1 VSRPDRGPPPG
12 IEKRRPVGFLLCQ
25 ILAVSYL
32 VLARKYRPQRFSELV
47 GQEHVARTLTNAIA
61 QGRVHHAFL
70 FTGARGVGKTS
81 AARILAKALSCE
93 KGPTAE
99 PCGVCDFCQEI
110 VAGRSVDVI
119 EIDAASNTKVEET
132 KSVLE
137 GVRYLPARAR
147 RKVYIIDEVHM
158 LSAHSWNALL
168 KTLEEPPPHVV
179 FVFATTEVHKIPA
192 TILSRCQRFDFKL
205 IPTARLATHLEG
217 VLKAEKIDATPEAV
231 RLVARQAAGSVR
243 DGLSLLDQ
251 AIAYVGSEQL
261 TAEVTA
267 DVLGV
272 ADRRLL
278 VDLAGAAIDRDP
290 AAALRLVARAVDRG
304 VDLGEL
310 GRAFLGFLRDLE
322 VVAAVTRAGGS
333 GRDPGDLIDGT
344 PEELDEVRALAA
356 RAAPGLVTVLFDRW
370 ARAVDEASRLPTPRL
385 LYEMAAI
392 DLCAAEPMVP
402 LGDLLQRLDELE
414 GRLRGAPRPAGAAG
428 PASSSGP
435 TPSLKPPASASA
447 APARGWETPAG
458 AAPTP
463 VEKKGPAPAKSETR
477 SSARAAVEATA
488 SVPASVEKTAPVAVA
503 PSPPLPPAAEPPPG
517 ESAAEAWRRIVAGLE
532 AKRPRLGALLAHA
545 EVATLTP
552 SAVTLAFPD
561 RFGADQAEKAR
572 AEIDSAVSEVLRR
585 PIHAVFTVGARAER
599 AVRSEVGVENDAAA
613 ADRKSREQE
622 ARQHPL
628 IRSAQDVF
636 GASLKEIKT

>member
-1 VSRPDRGPPPG
+1 M
-12 IEKRRPVGFLLCQ
+12 
-25 ILAVSYL
+25 SYL
-32 VLARKYRPQRFSELV
+32 VLARKYRPQRFSELI
-47 GQEHVARTLTNAIA
+47 GQEHVARTLSNAIA
-61 QGRVHHAFL
+61 QNRVHHAFL

-99 PCGVCDFCQEI
+99 PCGVCDICQEI
-110 VAGRSVDVI
+110 AGGRSVDVI

-205 IPTARLATHLEG
+205 ISTARLTTHLTEILG
-217 VLKAEKIDATPEAV
+217 SEKIDAAPEAV

-251 AIAYVGSEQL
+251 TIAYVGTDRL

-267 DVLGV
+267 DVLGI
-272 ADRRLL
+272 ADRQLL
-278 VDLAGAAIDRDP
+278 VALTVAVLDRDP
-290 AAALRLVARAVDRG
+290 GAALRLIARAADRG
-304 VDLGEL
+304 VDLGQL
-310 GRAFLGFLRDLE
+310 GRSFLGFLRDLE
-322 VVAAVTRAGGS
+322 VVASVKPV
-333 GRDPGDLIDGT
+333 PGVELADLLDAT
-344 PEELDEVRALAA
+344 SEEIDEVRGLAE
-356 RAAPGLVTVLFDRW
+356 RAGPGLVTVLFDRW

-414 GRLRGAPRPAGAAG
+414 GRLRGARPAPAPVAG
-428 PASSSGP
+428 G
-435 TPSLKPPASASA
+435 
-447 APARGWETPAG
+447 G
-458 AAPTP
+458 
-463 VEKKGPAPAKSETR
+463 GPAPAPGAPPQAKPPAPGPRAWGAPVSAAPS
-477 SSARAAVEATA
+477 SSAPAAPSPAA
-488 SVPASVEKTAPVAVA
+488 SVAVA
-503 PSPPLPPAAEPPPG
+503 APPPASPPAEKKPVGSPAEI
-517 ESAAEAWRRIVAGLE
+517 WRSILTNFE
-532 AKRPRLGALLAHA
+532 AKRPRLAGLLAHA
-545 EVATLTP
+545 EVASMTTG
-552 SAVTLAFPD
+552 AVTLVFPD
-561 RFGADQAEKAR
+561 KFTSDQTEKSRGEVEASISEALGQATRVTFSVGGPANGTAARSNGA
-572 AEIDSAVSEVLRR
+572 
-585 PIHAVFTVGARAER
+585 T
-599 AVRSEVGVENDAAA
+599 VRSEVGQQSDAAA
-613 ADRKSREQE
+613 ADRKARENE
-622 ARQHPL
+622 ARQHPR
-628 IRSAQDVF
+628 IRNAQDVF
-636 GASLKEIKT
+636 GAALKEIKT

>member
-1 VSRPDRGPPPG
+1 M
-12 IEKRRPVGFLLCQ
+12 
-25 ILAVSYL
+25 SYL

-47 GQEHVARTLTNAIA
+47 GQEHVARTLSNAIA
-61 QGRVHHAFL
+61 QNRVHHAFL

-205 IPTARLATHLEG
+205 ISTARLSTHLEG
-217 VLKAEKIDATPEAV
+217 ILGAEKIEATPEAV
-231 RLVARQAAGSVR
+231 RLIARQAAGSVR
-243 DGLSLLDQ
+243 DALSLLDQ
-251 AIAYVGSEQL
+251 TIAYVGSEKL

-278 VDLAGAAIDRDP
+278 VELAGAVLDRQP
-290 AAALRLVARAVDRG
+290 ATALRLIARAVDRG

-322 VVAAVTRAGGS
+322 VVACVTGGE
-333 GRDPGDLIDGT
+333 GGGGGIELGDLVDAT
-344 PEELDEVRALAA
+344 PEEIAEARALTA
-356 RAAPGLVTVLFDRW
+356 RAAPGLTTILFDRW

-392 DLCAAEPMVP
+392 DLCNAEPMIP
-402 LGDLLQRLDELE
+402 LGDLLQRLDDME
-414 GRLRGAPRPAGAAG
+414 GRLRGAPRPAV
-428 PASSSGP
+428 S
-435 TPSLKPPASASA
+435 
-447 APARGWETPAG
+447 AG
-458 AAPTP
+458 AAP
-463 VEKKGPAPAKSETR
+463 
-477 SSARAAVEATA
+477 
-488 SVPASVEKTAPVAVA
+488 APVAALA
-503 PSPPLPPAAEPPPG
+503 PAATKPPAVAAPRTLATAAAPVDASRGTDPGPPTAG
-517 ESAAEAWRRIVAGLE
+517 AVQSLDQVWRSVLKTFEAS
-532 AKRPRLGALLAHA
+532 RPSLAALLAHA
-545 EVATLTP
+545 EVISSNSNAM
-552 SAVTLAFPD
+552 SLAFSSKIDAD
-561 RFGADQAEKAR
+561 RAEKAR
-572 AEIDSAVSEVLRR
+572 GEIDSVVSTALGRPLR
-585 PIHAVFTVGARAER
+585 IGFTVGSNGPA
-599 AVRSEVGVENDAAA
+599 AVRSEVGVENDAAV
-613 ADRKSREQE
+613 ADRKTRELE
-622 ARQHPL
+622 ARQHPV

>member
-1 VSRPDRGPPPG
+1 
-12 IEKRRPVGFLLCQ
+12 
-25 ILAVSYL
+25 VSYL

-47 GQEHVARTLTNAIA
+47 GQEHVARTLSNAIA
-61 QGRVHHAFL
+61 QNRVHHAFL

-81 AARILAKALSCE
+81 AARILAKALCCE

-205 IPTARLATHLEG
+205 ISTARLATHLEG
-217 VLKAEKIDATPEAV
+217 ILGTEKIEATPEAV
-231 RLVARQAAGSVR
+231 RLIARQAAGSVR
-243 DGLSLLDQ
+243 DALSLLDQ
-251 AIAYVGSEQL
+251 TIAYVGSEKL

-278 VDLAGAAIDRDP
+278 LELAGAILDRQP
-290 AAALRLVARAVDRG
+290 ATALRLIARAVDRG

-322 VVAAVTRAGGS
+322 VVACVTGGGGGGS
-333 GRDPGDLIDGT
+333 GVDLGDLVDAT
-344 PEELDEVRALAA
+344 PEEIAEARALTA
-356 RAAPGLVTVLFDRW
+356 RAAPGLITILFDRW

-392 DLCAAEPMVP
+392 DLCSAEPMVP
-402 LGDLLQRLDELE
+402 LGDLLQRLDEME
-414 GRLRGAPRPAGAAG
+414 GRLRGAPRPVAAAAAGAG
-428 PASSSGP
+428 PA
-435 TPSLKPPASASA
+435 
-447 APARGWETPAG
+447 
-458 AAPTP
+458 
-463 VEKKGPAPAKSETR
+463 
-477 SSARAAVEATA
+477 
-488 SVPASVEKTAPVAVA
+488 PVAA
-503 PSPPLPPAAEPPPG
+503 ALPPAARAPA
-517 ESAAEAWRRIVAGLE
+517 SAAAAPRTWAPAAAPAEASGGNDPGPSTSGGGGSLDQIWRSVLKTFE
-532 AKRPRLGALLAHA
+532 ASRPSLAALLAHA
-545 EVATLTP
+545 EVISSNSNAMSL
-552 SAVTLAFPD
+552 SFSSKIDAD
-561 RFGADQAEKAR
+561 RAEKAR
-572 AEIDSAVSEVLRR
+572 GEIDSVVSSALGR
-585 PIHAVFTVGARAER
+585 PVKIGFTVGSNGPAT
-599 AVRSEVGVENDAAA
+599 VRSEVGVENDAAV
-613 ADRKSREQE
+613 ADRKTRELE
-622 ARQHPL
+622 ARQHPV

>member
-1 VSRPDRGPPPG
+1 MTLPTSTPQPPLGRPRDTRLRGS
-12 IEKRRPVGFLLCQ
+12 EKDPAQAAFIRYIPE
-25 ILAVSYL
+25 VSYL
-32 VLARKYRPQRFSELV
+32 VLARKYRPQRFAELV
-47 GQEHVARTLTNAIA
+47 GQEHVARTLSNAIE
-61 QGRVHHAFL
+61 QNRVHHAFL

-93 KGPTAE
+93 KGPTAD
-99 PCGVCDFCQEI
+99 PCGVCDLCQEI
-110 VAGRSVDVI
+110 AGGRSVDVI

-179 FVFATTEVHKIPA
+179 FVFATTEAHKIPV

-205 IPTARLATHLEG
+205 IPTARLTTHLEG
-217 VLKAEKIDATPEAV
+217 VLRTEKIEAAPEAV
-231 RLVARQAAGSVR
+231 RLIARQAAGSVR
-243 DGLSLLDQ
+243 DALSLLDQ
-251 AIAYVGSEQL
+251 TIAYVGTERL

-278 VDLAGAAIDRDP
+278 VELAGAVLARDP
-290 AAALRLVARAVDRG
+290 AAALRLIARGVDRG

-310 GRAFLGFLRDLE
+310 GRSFLGFLRDLE
-322 VVAAVTRAGGS
+322 VVACVQAAGG
-333 GRDPGDLIDGT
+333 GAKGGGIELGDLVDAT
-344 PEELDEVRALAA
+344 PEEIDEASALAA
-356 RAAPGLVTVLFDRW
+356 RGAPGLLTVLFDRW

-392 DLCAAEPMVP
+392 DMCAAEPMVP

-414 GRLRGAPRPAGAAG
+414 GRLRGAPRPVAAARGAA
-428 PASSSGP
+428 PASDAARSLAASARPTSPAVGAGDASPVAKPSATASGTRSWATAKPETAATGP
-435 TPSLKPPASASA
+435 TPARAEPAAGSAEQRMDE
-447 APARGWETPAG
+447 APAE
-458 AAPTP
+458 
-463 VEKKGPAPAKSETR
+463 
-477 SSARAAVEATA
+477 
-488 SVPASVEKTAPVAVA
+488 
-503 PSPPLPPAAEPPPG
+503 L
-517 ESAAEAWRRIVAGLE
+517 WRRVLAGFE

-545 EVATLTP
+545 EVATLAAG
-552 SAVTLAFPD
+552 AVTLAFPD
-561 RFGADQAEKAR
+561 KFAAEQAEKAR
-572 AEIDSAVSEVLRR
+572 AEIDAALSETLGQATRV
-585 PIHAVFTVGARAER
+585 VFSVGPRAETT
-599 AVRSEVGVENDAAA
+599 VRSEVGVATDAAT
-613 ADRKSREQE
+613 ADRKSRELE
-622 ARQHPL
+622 ARHHPL

-636 GASLKEIKT
+636 GAPIKEIKT

>member
-1 VSRPDRGPPPG
+1 M
-12 IEKRRPVGFLLCQ
+12 
-25 ILAVSYL
+25 SYL
-32 VLARKYRPQRFSELV
+32 VLARKYRPQRFSELI
-47 GQEHVARTLTNAIA
+47 GQEHVARTLSNAIA
-61 QGRVHHAFL
+61 QNRVHHAFL

-99 PCGVCDFCQEI
+99 PCGVCDICQEI
-110 VAGRSVDVI
+110 AGGRSVDVI

-205 IPTARLATHLEG
+205 ISTARLTTHLSEI
-217 VLKAEKIDATPEAV
+217 LRSEKIDAAPEAV

-251 AIAYVGSEQL
+251 TIAYVGTERL

-267 DVLGV
+267 DVLGI
-272 ADRRLL
+272 ADRELL
-278 VDLAGAAIDRDP
+278 VALTVAVLDRDP
-290 AAALRLVARAVDRG
+290 GAALRLIARAADRG
-304 VDLGEL
+304 VDLGQL
-310 GRAFLGFLRDLE
+310 GRSFLGFLRDLE
-322 VVAAVTRAGGS
+322 VVASVKPVAGVELA
-333 GRDPGDLIDGT
+333 DLLDAT
-344 PEELDEVRALAA
+344 PEEIDEVRVLAE
-356 RAAPGLVTVLFDRW
+356 RAGPGLVTVLFDRW

-414 GRLRGAPRPAGAAG
+414 GRLRGARPAPVHSAG
-428 PASSSGP
+428 G
-435 TPSLKPPASASA
+435 
-447 APARGWETPAG
+447 G
-458 AAPTP
+458 
-463 VEKKGPAPAKSETR
+463 GPAPASGAPPRAKPPAPGPRTWGAPASPEVANSGE
-477 SSARAAVEATA
+477 SSAAPMPAPGPTVSVAAA
-488 SVPASVEKTAPVAVA
+488 APVPVASSAPAA
-503 PSPPLPPAAEPPPG
+503 PSPASPPG
-517 ESAAEAWRRIVAGLE
+517 EKRPAGSPAEIWRSILTSFE
-532 AKRPRLGALLAHA
+532 AKRPRLAGLLAHA
-545 EVATLTP
+545 EVASMTAG
-552 SAVTLAFPD
+552 AVTLVFPD
-561 RFGADQAEKAR
+561 KFTSDQTEKSR
-572 AEIDSAVSEVLRR
+572 SEVEASISEALGQATR
-585 PIHAVFTVGARAER
+585 VTFSVGSSGNGTSARSNGAT
-599 AVRSEVGVENDAAA
+599 VRSEVGQQSDAAA
-613 ADRKSREQE
+613 ADRKARENE
-622 ARQHPL
+622 ARQHPR
-628 IRSAQDVF
+628 IRNAQDVF
-636 GASLKEIKT
+636 GAALKEIKT

>member
-1 VSRPDRGPPPG
+1 M
-12 IEKRRPVGFLLCQ
+12 
-25 ILAVSYL
+25 VSYL
-32 VLARKYRPQRFSELV
+32 VLARKYRPQRFSELI

-61 QGRVHHAFL
+61 QNRVHHAFL

-99 PCGVCDFCQEI
+99 PCGVCDICQEI
-110 VAGRSVDVI
+110 AGGRSVDVI

-205 IPTARLATHLEG
+205 ISTARLTTHLTEI
-217 VLKAEKIDATPEAV
+217 LRSEKIDAAPEAV

-251 AIAYVGSEQL
+251 TIAYVGTERL

-267 DVLGV
+267 DVLGI
-272 ADRRLL
+272 ADRQLL
-278 VDLAGAAIDRDP
+278 VALTVAVLDRDP
-290 AAALRLVARAVDRG
+290 GAALRLIARAADRG
-304 VDLGEL
+304 VDLGQL
-310 GRAFLGFLRDLE
+310 GRSFLGFLRDLE
-322 VVAAVTRAGGS
+322 VVASVKPV
-333 GRDPGDLIDGT
+333 PGVELADLLDAT
-344 PEELDEVRALAA
+344 PEEIDEVRALAE
-356 RAAPGLVTVLFDRW
+356 RAGPGLVTVLFDRW

-402 LGDLLQRLDELE
+402 LGDLLQRLDDLE
-414 GRLRGAPRPAGAAG
+414 GRLRPSGARGGGSAPAPSAPPIAKAGTPKSPAPGPRAWGAPASAAAASPVPPATSAAA
-428 PASSSGP
+428 PVLATPSAVAAPVPVASSS
-435 TPSLKPPASASA
+435 PASPLPA
-447 APARGWETPAG
+447 APAAEKRPLGSPAE
-458 AAPTP
+458 
-463 VEKKGPAPAKSETR
+463 VWR
-477 SSARAAVEATA
+477 SILT
-488 SVPASVEKTAPVAVA
+488 TF
-503 PSPPLPPAAEPPPG
+503 
-517 ESAAEAWRRIVAGLE
+517 E
-532 AKRPRLGALLAHA
+532 AKRPRLAGLLAHA
-545 EVATLTP
+545 EVASMTTG
-552 SAVTLAFPD
+552 AVTLVFPD
-561 RFGADQAEKAR
+561 KYTSDQTEKSRGEVEAS
-572 AEIDSAVSEVLRR
+572 ISEVLGQATRVTFSVGG
-585 PIHAVFTVGARAER
+585 PANGTTVRSNGTT
-599 AVRSEVGVENDAAA
+599 VRSEVGQQSDAAA
-613 ADRKSREQE
+613 ADRKARENE
-622 ARQHPL
+622 ARQHPR
-628 IRSAQDVF
+628 IRNAQDVF
-636 GASLKEIKT
+636 GAALKEIKT

>member
-1 VSRPDRGPPPG
+1 
-12 IEKRRPVGFLLCQ
+12 
-25 ILAVSYL
+25 VSYL
-32 VLARKYRPQRFSELV
+32 VLARKYRPQRFSELI

-61 QGRVHHAFL
+61 ANRVHHAFL

-99 PCGVCDFCQEI
+99 PCGVCDICQEI
-110 VAGRSVDVI
+110 AGGRSVDVI

-205 IPTARLATHLEG
+205 ISTARLTTHLTEI
-217 VLKAEKIDATPEAV
+217 LKAEKIDATPEAV

-251 AIAYVGSEQL
+251 TIAYVGSEKV
-261 TAEVTA
+261 TAEITA

-272 ADRRLL
+272 ADRQLL
-278 VDLAGAAIDRDP
+278 VGLATAALDRDP
-290 AAALRLVARAVDRG
+290 GNALRLIARAADRG
-304 VDLGEL
+304 VDLGQL
-310 GRAFLGFLRDLE
+310 GRSFLGLLRDLE
-322 VVAAVTRAGGS
+322 VVASVKPA
-333 GRDPGDLIDGT
+333 PGVELADLIDAT
-344 PEELDEVRALAA
+344 PEEIDEVKGLAERAGA
-356 RAAPGLVTVLFDRW
+356 GLTTVLFDRW
-370 ARAVDEASRLPTPRL
+370 ARAVDEASRLPVPRL

-392 DLCAAEPMVP
+392 DLCAAEPLVP
-402 LGDLLQRLDELE
+402 LVDLLQRLDDLE
-414 GRLRGAPRPAGAAG
+414 GRLRGTRPVPATGTTGGGSAPAPGSAAPKAKPAPAGPRAWGAPAAPAPAAPAVAVTAADAPEVAPAP
-428 PASSSGP
+428 PASSD
-435 TPSLKPPASASA
+435 
-447 APARGWETPAG
+447 
-458 AAPTP
+458 
-463 VEKKGPAPAKSETR
+463 
-477 SSARAAVEATA
+477 
-488 SVPASVEKTAPVAVA
+488 
-503 PSPPLPPAAEPPPG
+503 
-517 ESAAEAWRRIVAGLE
+517 EAWRRVLAVFE
-532 AKRPRLGALLAHA
+532 KKSVSLGAMLAHA
-545 EVATLTP
+545 DVVSVVPGVLTL
-552 SAVTLAFPD
+552 SFGQKRDAD
-561 RFGADQAEKAR
+561 RADREA
-572 AEIDSAVSEVLRR
+572 AEIEAVASTVLGKPTRLS
-585 PIHAVFTVGARAER
+585 VVVGASGNGPLGTSGTS
-599 AVRSEVGVENDAAA
+599 VRSQVGQQSDAAA
-613 ADRKSREQE
+613 ADRLAREAE

-636 GASLKEIKT
+636 GTALKEIKT

>member
-1 VSRPDRGPPPG
+1 M
-12 IEKRRPVGFLLCQ
+12 
-25 ILAVSYL
+25 VSYL
-32 VLARKYRPQRFSELV
+32 VLARKYRPQRFSELI
-47 GQEHVARTLTNAIA
+47 GQEHVARTLSNAIA
-61 QGRVHHAFL
+61 QNRVHHAFL

-99 PCGVCDFCQEI
+99 PCGVCDLCLEI
-110 VAGRSVDVI
+110 AGGRSVDVI

-322 VVAAVTRAGGS
+322 VVAAVTRAAGS

-428 PASSSGP
+428 PPPGSDP
-435 TPSLKPPASASA
+435 TPGARPPVTAPA

-458 AAPTP
+458 AAPPPATAAGATGSIGSIGAIG
-463 VEKKGPAPAKSETR
+463 KKGPAAAK
-477 SSARAAVEATA
+477 
-488 SVPASVEKTAPVAVA
+488 
-503 PSPPLPPAAEPPPG
+503 
-517 ESAAEAWRRIVAGLE
+517 AEAGSGVALP
-532 AKRPRLGALLAHA
+532 A
-545 EVATLTP
+545 
-552 SAVTLAFPD
+552 
-561 RFGADQAEKAR
+561 
-572 AEIDSAVSEVLRR
+572 
-585 PIHAVFTVGARAER
+585 
-599 AVRSEVGVENDAAA
+599 
-613 ADRKSREQE
+613 
-622 ARQHPL
+622 
-628 IRSAQDVF
+628 
-636 GASLKEIKT
+636 